1 MATHSS
7 ILAWKKSHGQRSLVS
22 YSPQGYKELDTTGW
36 HMHTCVVSL
45 QIAGN
50 SWGRVGSRV
59 GRLYVWKARQ
69 HAFNSSI
76 KTLCPFSEDWFQ
88 SPSSTEEWW
97 TLRFQKKIHSL
108 QKPNIRP
115 QFVWGVAR
123 AQGDKPVS
131 SLTPVTVSLSLGPS
145 GWALRHLPEST
156 TIPRQPDERLR
167 SSEGQGVLGWEKQPW
182 WGPPLVLGPRHD
194 HLVPLQSPTDC
205 SKHWPGPYHLG
216 HCRARRAS
224 WHRRQVCT
232 QTSGPGKAR

>member
-1 MATHSS
+1 MLLCLSRASRMAQQVKNPPAMQETQETRVWSLVQEDPLEEEMATHSS

-167 SSEGQGVLGWEKQPW
+167 SSEGQGVLGWEK
-182 WGPPLVLGPRHD
+182 
-194 HLVPLQSPTDC
+194 
-205 SKHWPGPYHLG
+205 
-216 HCRARRAS
+216 
-224 WHRRQVCT
+224 
-232 QTSGPGKAR
+232 